1 MTRIAAAAASYAGLI
16 FAAGFVLGTLRVL
29 VLVPRIG
36 AVWAEAIE
44 VPIMLAL
51 SFLVARW
58 QVARHGVPARLPPR
72 LAMGGL
78 AFILLMSAETV
89 LGVIGFGQPLAEV
102 LTSYGDPRRW
112 IGLGGQ
118 IAFGLMPVL
127 LLLRG
132 TRP

>member
-1 MTRIAAAAASYAGLI
+1 LSRIAAAAASYAGLI

-78 AFILLMSAETV
+78 AFILLMSAEIV

-102 LTSYGDPRRW
+102 LTGYGDPRRW

>member
-1 MTRIAAAAASYAGLI
+1 MSRIAAAAASYAGLI
-16 FAAGFVLGTLRVL
+16 FAPGFVLGTLRVL

-72 LAMGGL
+72 LAMGGV
-78 AFILLMSAETV
+78 AFILLMSAEIA
-89 LGVIGFGQPLAEV
+89 LGVIGFGRPLAAV
-102 LTSYGDPRRW
+102 LTGYGDPRRW

-118 IAFGLMPVL
+118 IVFGLMPVL

>member
-1 MTRIAAAAASYAGLI
+1 MSRIAAAAASYAGLI

-36 AVWAEAIE
+36 AEVAEAIE

-78 AFILLMSAETV
+78 AFILLMSAEIV

-102 LTSYGDPRRW
+102 LTGYGDPRRW